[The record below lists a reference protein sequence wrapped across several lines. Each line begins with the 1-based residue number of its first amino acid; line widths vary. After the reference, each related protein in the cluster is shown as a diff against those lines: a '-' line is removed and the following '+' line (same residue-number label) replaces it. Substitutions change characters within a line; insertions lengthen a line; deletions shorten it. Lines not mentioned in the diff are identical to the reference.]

1 MKYVILIH
9 SNPTTR
15 HIWNGLTDQ
24 QRHQFSQDHI
34 DFGQHLA
41 DTGQLV
47 AAEGLTD
54 IDQAKYVSVNDDEIL
69 VTDGPFAEVKEYLAG
84 FYVVECATID
94 DATALAATLPDARN
108 THVEVR
114 PALNLR

>member
-15 HIWNGLTDQ
+15 HVWEGLTDE
-24 QRHQFSQDHI
+24 QRRQFGQAHL
-34 DFGQHLA
+34 DFGQHLI

-47 AAEGLTD
+47 AAEGLAD
-54 IDQAKYVSVNDDEIL
+54 IDQARFVSVTGDETL

-114 PALNLR
+114 PVLNLR